1 MEWRPEVPSTSEYRP
16 GLEYVTLAASWAAQK
31 TSGAWARA
39 GEAFA
44 KQRHRLGQPARAL
57 LGDPTTAT
65 TDVPSILP
73 KPWGFEELLSCDQY
87 AVKRLHVRAGHRLS
101 LQYHRTKT
109 ETLMVHRGLA
119 EILVGDEARLYR
131 PGEFVH
137 IAAGVRHRIAAEPHG
152 DVDLF
157 EVSTLELDDVVR
169 LADDYGRAGRSL
181 AHRRSNAQMARRA
194 R

>member
-1 MEWRPEVPSTSEYRP
+1 MLSDI
-16 GLEYVTLAASWAAQK
+16 ASG
-31 TSGAWARA
+31 SP
-39 GEAFA
+39 
-44 KQRHRLGQPARAL
+44 PARFSAS
-57 LGDPTTAT
+57 PRRPT

-119 EILVGDEARLYR
+119 EIIVGDEARLYR

-137 IAAGVRHRIAAEPHG
+137 IAPGVRHRIAAEPPG
-152 DVDLF
+152 GLP
-157 EVSTLELDDVVR
+157 
-169 LADDYGRAGRSL
+169 RS
-181 AHRRSNAQMARRA
+181 SNSS
-194 R
+194 